1 MATKPATPQVE
12 QFYTIPEV
20 AKLLGIGRTTVYEL
34 IAAQKIAVRNVAS
47 GSGTRLRISAMDLAE
62 YQASTK
68 VPTLKRGRA
77 A

>member
-1 MATKPATPQVE
+1 MATKPAPAVE

-34 IAAQKIAVRNVAS
+34 IAAQKIAVRDVGS
-47 GSGTRLRISAMDLAE
+47 GSQTRLRIAESDLAA

-68 VPTLKRGRA
+68 VAGLKPGRA